1 LGVTTKKTGNDE
13 GYGGWKSIFS
23 PLGRQKMAQKFKK
36 QEAQKQIG
44 RIRLS
49 DSEDSVACIVGD
61 DRLDLRVWVE
71 TDKYQGPTKRGMRFY
86 LFDGIWEEFKKLVD
100 KVDEEVK
107 S

>member
-1 LGVTTKKTGNDE
+1 MAKKLKNHE
-13 GYGGWKSIFS
+13 
-23 PLGRQKMAQKFKK
+23 Q
-36 QEAQKQIG
+36 QKQIG

-49 DSEDSVACIVGD
+49 DYEDLVVTVVD
-61 DRLDLRVWVE
+61 DEKLDLRVFVN
-71 TDKYQGPTKRGMRFY
+71 TDSYKAPTKRGLRFY

>member
-1 LGVTTKKTGNDE
+1 
-13 GYGGWKSIFS
+13 
-23 PLGRQKMAQKFKK
+23 MAQKFQK
-36 QEAQKQIG
+36 QEEQRQVG

-49 DSEDSVACIVGD
+49 DSEDLVATIVSD
-61 DRLDLRVWVE
+61 ERVDLRVWVE
-71 TDKYQGPTKRGMRFY
+71 TEKYQGPTKRGPRFH